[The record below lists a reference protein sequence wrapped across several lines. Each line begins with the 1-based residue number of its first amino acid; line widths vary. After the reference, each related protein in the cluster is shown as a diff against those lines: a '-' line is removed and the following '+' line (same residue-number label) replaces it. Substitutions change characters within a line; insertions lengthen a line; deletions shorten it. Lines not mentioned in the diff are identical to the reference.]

1 MKKGLLKVL
10 TSGFVMASILGSSMF
25 GAFALEP
32 SSLPVLA
39 PGVTESQTA
48 YKTIRTIT
56 VKNVE
61 AKDGLEVT
69 AYQLA
74 KGQYNESRGIIT
86 GYQYCGGLST
96 SDISDLE
103 NPTSDEITAIA
114 NQINDRTLS
123 LNSQELKRD
132 GKDYKLNAE
141 AGEYLILVTGS
152 NDVIYN
158 PAVVSVNVRKPNDVD
173 DATAAFGGEVD
184 MENSFK
190 YKNSSGE
197 EVVAYLKSS
206 KPSLDKSVVGSVR
219 NNVEAGTKE
228 NNPNGDTIAFGD
240 TVKFKIETTMLSY
253 SEDYTNLTF
262 TIRDR
267 LAKDS
272 FKGIGDLKVYVGG
285 NTEDNKYIVN
295 AKDGENTN
303 YNLSYLDAQGDIAA
317 KEDAT
322 RFEVAFTDSYIRSHG
337 NEKVIITYN
346 SIVQETAGYNYAE
359 NKNTAELEY
368 SNDPTDETG
377 KGKIKDRTYHY
388 TFAIDAEIDSQSTE
402 RTPGDDGSQNEEETN
417 EIIKVTKSGEARQ
430 TVEDGENEYITTTS
444 TKALEGATFNLFS
457 DEACTTA
464 IAGQSA
470 TSDSKGFLTFK
481 GLDEGVYYLKETEA
495 PPYYLLNEDVYRI
508 TITAD
513 LDAATGILNWYS
525 IVTER
530 KKVDSETQA
539 ITYEQVGSVKYT
551 NEKYSVNDNKD
562 SEKYGDVENNIK
574 VEGGDDDKNISV
586 NVESVEIVDT
596 KLAELPSTGGTG
608 TIALTVG
615 ASVAMAVFLTI
626 HIVNKKKS
634 KIAD

>member
-39 PGVTESQTA
+39 PEVTEGQTA
-48 YKTIRTIT
+48 YQTIRTIT

-61 AKDGLEVT
+61 AKDGLKVT

-86 GYQYCGGLST
+86 GYQYCEGLST
-96 SDISDLE
+96 GDISDLE

-114 NQINDRTLS
+114 NRINDGTLS
-123 LNSQELKRD
+123 LNSQELIQD

-158 PAVVSVNVRKPNDVD
+158 PAVVSVNVSKPNNVG
-173 DATAAFGGEVD
+173 DATAAFGGEVN
-184 MENSFK
+184 MGNSFK

-219 NNVEAGTKE
+219 NNVEAKTKA

-253 SEDYTNLTF
+253 SKDYTNLTF
-262 TIRDR
+262 KIRDR

-285 NTEDNKYIVN
+285 NIVN

-303 YNLSYLDAQGDIAA
+303 YTLSYLDDQGNTAA

-402 RTPGDDGSQNEEETN
+402 KTPGDDGSQNKEETN
-417 EIIKVTKSGEARQ
+417 EIIKVTKSGEERQ

-444 TKALEGATFNLFS
+444 TKALEGATFKLFS
-457 DEACTTA
+457 DEACTTE
-464 IAGQSA
+464 IAGQIA

-495 PPYYLLNEDVYRI
+495 PQYYLLNEDVYKI

-539 ITYEQVGSVKYT
+539 ITYERVGSVKYT

>member
-39 PGVTESQTA
+39 PEVTESQTA
-48 YKTIRTIT
+48 YQTIRTIT

-61 AKDGLEVT
+61 AKDGLKVT

-74 KGQYNESRGIIT
+74 KGKYNESRGIIT
-86 GYQYCGGLST
+86 GYQYCEGLGID
-96 SDISDLE
+96 DISDLE

-123 LNSQELKRD
+123 LNSQVLKQY

-158 PAVVSVNVRKPNDVD
+158 PAVVSVNVSKPNDVG
-173 DATAAFGGEVD
+173 DATFGGEVN
-184 MENSFK
+184 MENPFK
-190 YKNSSGE
+190 YKNDSGE

-303 YNLSYLDAQGDIAA
+303 YTLSYLDDQGNTAA

-457 DEACTTA
+457 NEACTTA

-495 PPYYLLNEDVYRI
+495 PPYYLLNEDVYKI
-508 TITAD
+508 TIKAD
-513 LDAATGILNWYS
+513 LNATTGILNWYS

-530 KKVDSETQA
+530 KKVDSQTQA

-551 NEKYSVNDNKD
+551 NEYTLNDNKD
-562 SEKYGDVENNIK
+562 SENYGDVENHIK

-586 NVESVEIVDT
+586 NVGSVEIVDT

-608 TIALTVG
+608 TIAITVG

>member
-39 PGVTESQTA
+39 PGVTETQTA
-48 YKTIRTIT
+48 YQTIRTIT

-114 NQINDRTLS
+114 NRINKGDLR
-123 LNSQELKRD
+123 LNSQVLTQD
-132 GKDYKLNAE
+132 GNDYKLNAE

-158 PAVVSVNVRKPNDVD
+158 PAVVSVNVSKPNDVG
-173 DATAAFGGEVD
+173 DATFGGEVD
-184 MENSFK
+184 MENPFE
-190 YKNSSGE
+190 YKNGSGE

-253 SEDYTNLTF
+253 SKDYTNLTF

-285 NTEDNKYIVN
+285 NIVN

-303 YNLSYLDAQGDIAA
+303 YTLSYLDAQDNIATE
-317 KEDAT
+317 EDAT
-322 RFEVAFTDSYIRSHG
+322 RFEVEFTDSYIRSHG

-346 SIVQETAGYNYAE
+346 SIVQKTAGYNYAE

-368 SNDPTDETG
+368 SNDPTDENG

-513 LDAATGILNWYS
+513 LDATTGILNWYS

-539 ITYEQVGSVKYT
+539 ITYERVGSVKYT
-551 NEKYSVNDNKD
+551 NEYTLNDNKD
-562 SEKYGDVENNIK
+562 SEDYGDVENNIK

-608 TIALTVG
+608 TIAITVG